1 MGLILNLIIIVL
13 TSFVIFY
20 FGNIFAKSS
29 SNIGDYLNL
38 PRSIKGATFDA
49 VASSLPELL
58 VALFSVIFF
67 KKFEVGI
74 GTIAGSA
81 LFNLLIIPGICVLIA
96 PVAFKVGRK
105 VITRDAIFYIISVF
119 VLLFM
124 VFHFKTWGTIIAL
137 VFLLIYVLYLRD
149 IIKHSKE
156 YKREIKKKK
165 KKIDDGHIK
174 ITREILVFLG
184 TMAIIGLAT
193 YFLTHSSI
201 ALSEI
206 LNVPAVIIAFSITAA
221 ATSVP

>member
-58 VALFSVIFF
+58 ITFFLRKLF
-67 KKFEVGI
+67 KKIEIGI

-105 VITRDAIFYIISVF
+105 VITRDAIFYILSVF
-119 VLLFM
+119 ALLVILFY
-124 VFHFKTWGTIIAL
+124 FKIWGIIIAL
-137 VFLLIYVLYLRD
+137 ILLLIYAFYLRD

-156 YKREIKKKK
+156 YKREIKKKN
-165 KKIDDGHIK
+165 KKID
-174 ITREILVFLG
+174 
-184 TMAIIGLAT
+184 
-193 YFLTHSSI
+193 
-201 ALSEI
+201 
-206 LNVPAVIIAFSITAA
+206 
-221 ATSVP
+221 